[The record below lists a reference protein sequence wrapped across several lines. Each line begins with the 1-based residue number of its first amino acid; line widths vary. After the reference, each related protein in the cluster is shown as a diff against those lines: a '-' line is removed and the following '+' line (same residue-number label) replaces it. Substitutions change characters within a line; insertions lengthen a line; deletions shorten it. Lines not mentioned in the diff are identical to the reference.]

1 MRLLLSG
8 MVAAGLLTS
17 QIAAAA
23 CVSPADREA
32 LDVAG
37 LKTQLMV
44 QTLTCHTDA
53 QYNAFIN
60 KFKPELNGDERTA
73 KNYFAHRYGR
83 AGQTQHDRYL
93 TTLANGKSDVSQKD
107 GSRFCAH
114 NEDIFTEVLALKN
127 GAELREYAAGRI
139 SGLPETLTTCE
150 SSEATSSHPTTTT
163 THRSSRR
170 RG

>member
-8 MVAAGLLTS
+8 FVAAGLLTS

-23 CVSPADREA
+23 CVSKADREV

-44 QTLTCHTDA
+44 QTLTCHTDT

-60 KFKPELNGDERTA
+60 KFKPELNSDEREA
-73 KNYFAHRYGR
+73 KNYFARRYGR
-83 AGQTQHDRYL
+83 AGQTQNDRYL
-93 TTLANGKSDVSQKD
+93 TQLANGKADVSQKD
-107 GSRFCAH
+107 GNRFCDH
-114 NEDIFTEVLALKN
+114 NQEIFGEVLALKN
-127 GAELREYAAGRI
+127 GVELREYAAGRV
-139 SGLPETLTTCE
+139 SGMPETLSACDG
-150 SSEATSSHPTTTT
+150 SDTTTAS
-163 THRSSRR
+163 RSPARRPAGRR

>member
-8 MVAAGLLTS
+8 MVAAAMLTS

-23 CVSPADREA
+23 CVSAADRDA
-32 LDVAG
+32 LDVSG

-44 QTLTCHTDA
+44 QTLTCKNDD

-60 KFKPELNGDERTA
+60 KFKPELNVEERTT

-83 AGQTQHDRYL
+83 AGQTQQDRYL
-93 TTLANGKSDVSQKD
+93 TQLANSKADVSQKD

-114 NEDIFTEVLALKN
+114 NDEIFNEVLALKS
-127 GAELREYAAGRI
+127 GAELKEYAAGRVLG
-139 SGLPETLTTCE
+139 SPESFTACEASEGSTRATTRR
-150 SSEATSSHPTTTT
+150 AT
-163 THRSSRR
+163 RR
-170 RG
+170 RS

>member
-8 MVAAGLLTS
+8 VVAAGLLTS

-23 CVSPADREA
+23 CVPPVDREA

-44 QTLTCHTDA
+44 QTLTCHSDTE
-53 QYNAFIN
+53 YNQFIN
-60 KFKPELNGDERTA
+60 RFKPELNTYERTA
-73 KNYFAHRYGR
+73 SNYFAHRYGR
-83 AGQTQHDRYL
+83 AGQTQYDRYL
-93 TTLANGKSDVSQKD
+93 TTLANGKADVSQRD

-127 GAELREYAAGRI
+127 GAELREYAAGRV
-139 SGLPETLTTCE
+139 SGTPETVTSCE
-150 SSEATSSHPTTTT
+150 GTEASGPRPATSRRTT
-163 THRSSRR
+163 RR
-170 RG
+170 RS